1 MMMRSLFGRGKK
13 KRDPVAPAP
22 DESIRAARL
31 GDVLT
36 INGFSVEY
44 DERLF
49 FIERIHRYSSSAD
62 TWHELLCVEGDDR
75 LWIDWTDGRE
85 LSVTVTEDTGPA
97 GLTATGLTEDDLI
110 QLDEEH
116 SIDNYVTI
124 DGDNYY
130 YRNSAEVLFFRDSK
144 GPGDAFYQW
153 DFLKEQGDMALTITK
168 WEGRPFE
175 VVFSE
180 AIAPESISLY
190 QGERRH
196 S

>member
-13 KRDPVAPAP
+13 RREPVAPAP

-124 DGDNYY
+124 DGENYY

-144 GPGDAFYQW
+144 GTGDAFYQW
-153 DFLKEQGDMALTITK
+153 DFIKEQGDMALTITK

>member
-13 KRDPVAPAP
+13 RREPVAPAP

-124 DGDNYY
+124 DGENYY

-153 DFLKEQGDMALTITK
+153 DFIKEQGDMALTITK

>member
-1 MMMRSLFGRGKK
+1 MLRSLFGRGKK
-13 KRDPVAPAP
+13 RREPVGPAP
-22 DESIRAARL
+22 DESIRAARV

-36 INGFSVEY
+36 ITGFSIDY

-49 FIERIHRYSSSAD
+49 FVERVHRYSGAAD
-62 TWHELLCVEGDDR
+62 TWYELLCADGDTH
-75 LWIDWTDGRE
+75 LWIDWTDGQE
-85 LSVTVTEDTGPA
+85 LSVTVTEDTGA
-97 GLTATGLTEDDLI
+97 SGLGGTGLTEDDLI

-124 DGDNYY
+124 EGDNYR
-130 YRNSAEVLFFRDSK
+130 YRNSAEVLFFRDNK
-144 GPGDAFYQW
+144 GPGEAFYQW
-153 DFLKEQGDMALTITK
+153 DFIQEEGDMALTITK

-180 AIAPESISLY
+180 GVAPESITLY
-190 QGERRH
+190 QGERRN

>member
-1 MMMRSLFGRGKK
+1 MLRSLFGRG
-13 KRDPVAPAP
+13 RNRREPVAPAP
-22 DESIRAARL
+22 DESIRSARV

-36 INGFSVEY
+36 ISGYSVEY
-44 DERLF
+44 DDRLL
-49 FIERIHRYSSSAD
+49 FIERVHRYSSPSD
-62 TWHELLCVEGDDR
+62 TWYELLCVEGDAH

-85 LSVTVTEDTGPA
+85 LSVTVTEDTGPS

-130 YRNSAEVLFFRDSK
+130 YRNSAEVLFFRDNS
-144 GPGDAFYQW
+144 GPGEAFYQW
-153 DFLKEQGDMALTITK
+153 DFLREQGDLALTITK

-180 AIAPESISLY
+180 AIAPESITLY
-190 QGERRH
+190 QGERR
-196 S
+196 SQ